1 MSADEDRLSRWSR
14 LKSEAAAPAAPESAP
29 PPPDLADDA
38 FIAALPRIEE
48 IDAATDIRGFLRA
61 GVPLALRNAALAR
74 MWSADPA
81 IRDRIPDAVDYAE
94 DYNAPHT
101 ISGWGSACPQ
111 EARTYVE
118 RALEP
123 QPTRDA
129 DPQPEPERLMTES
142 QEPPEA
148 RAPPAAPQVVAGAA
162 AEAPPPPQ
170 KVARPRPRHGGAL
183 PEIG

>member
-14 LKSEAAAPAAPESAP
+14 LKSEAAAPPAPESAP
-29 PPPDLADDA
+29 PQPDLADEA

-61 GVPLALRNAALAR
+61 GVPASLRNAALAR

-101 ISGWGSACPQ
+101 ISGWGGACPQ
-111 EARTYVE
+111 EARAYVE

-123 QPTRDA
+123 QPTKDEESQPEAERLAAASRDSSEASAPQDA
-129 DPQPEPERLMTES
+129 D
-142 QEPPEA
+142 
-148 RAPPAAPQVVAGAA
+148 GAA
-162 AEAPPPPQ
+162 APEAPPFSR
-170 KVARPRPRHGGAL
+170 KVARTRPRHGGAL
-183 PEIG
+183 PETG

>member
-1 MSADEDRLSRWSR
+1 MIGEEDRLARWSR
-14 LKSEAAAPAAPESAP
+14 LKTEAAAPAPPESAP
-29 PPPDLADDA
+29 PQPDIADEA
-38 FIAALPRIEE
+38 FIAALPKIEE

-61 GVPLALRNAALAR
+61 GVPASLRNAALAR

-101 ISGWGSACPQ
+101 ISGWGGACPQ

-123 QPTRDA
+123 RVI
-129 DPQPEPERLMTES
+129 EPES
-142 QEPPEA
+142 QAPEA
-148 RAPPAAPQVVAGAA
+148 ERVATAAGEEAGPTTAPAEAREEDGKPDPPPAAAKIA
-162 AEAPPPPQ
+162 
-170 KVARPRPRHGGAL
+170 KFRPRHGGAL